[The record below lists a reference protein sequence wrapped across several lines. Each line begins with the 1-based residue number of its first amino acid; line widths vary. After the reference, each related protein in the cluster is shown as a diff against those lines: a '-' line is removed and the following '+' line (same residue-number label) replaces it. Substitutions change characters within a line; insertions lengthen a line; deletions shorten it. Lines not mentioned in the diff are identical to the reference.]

1 MPYSIDPKTSGDGI
15 HRFLIGTA
23 VLEAIEDRH
32 DEVRF
37 ATSVETAVSVASDL
51 IATYQEWWNK
61 AMADVLLTDDGK
73 RIYDEKGN
81 VVLKGAEISKAG
93 RQRQLGTLM
102 LLTRKGG
109 VFSRKRTGFD
119 KKALEFFQNQSE
131 EESLE
136 GEEEEE
142 EGEVSA

>member
-1 MPYSIDPKTSGDGI
+1 LPYSIDPKTSGDGI

-51 IATYQEWWNK
+51 INQYQEWWNK
-61 AMADVLLTDDGK
+61 AMADVLLTDEG
-73 RIYDEKGN
+73 RSIYDEKGN
-81 VVLKGAEISKAG
+81 VLLRGAEISKAG

-119 KKALEFFQNQSE
+119 KKALEFFQSQHT
-131 EESLE
+131 
-136 GEEEEE
+136 EEEEE
-142 EGEVSA
+142 EEEDEGTVG